1 MERTFNYDTLLKCLS
16 GLILTSVVTIIVVE
30 TDLLPPE
37 VRHPLRASIRQ
48 AGEKVTRLRL
58 VADVLRT
65 FGY

>member
-1 MERTFNYDTLLKCLS
+1 
-16 GLILTSVVTIIVVE
+16 LILTSVVTVVVVE
-30 TDLLPPE
+30 TDLLPPG

>member
-1 MERTFNYDTLLKCLS
+1 MTRTFNVDILLKCVS
-16 GLILTSVVTIIVVE
+16 GLILTSVVTVVVVE
-30 TDLLPPE
+30 TDLLPPG